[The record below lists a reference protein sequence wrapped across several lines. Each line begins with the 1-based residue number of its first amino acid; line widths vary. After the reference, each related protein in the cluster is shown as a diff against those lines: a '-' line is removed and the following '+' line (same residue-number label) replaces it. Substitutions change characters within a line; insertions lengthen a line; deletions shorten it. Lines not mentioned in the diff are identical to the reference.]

1 MARETLAINKDV
13 LAWAHAR
20 SGYSLNE
27 LKNSFKDIEAW
38 LNGDEHPT
46 YPQLERLADKL
57 KLPVAVFFFPAPP
70 KLPPIRESFR
80 TLPDADFDLIPR
92 TVMRLLRK
100 AKAMQLN
107 LLELNDGKN
116 PAAKLI
122 TRDLQVDLDVNAD
135 ELGEIVRD
143 FMKVPLEAQF
153 KWPDIE
159 SALENWRSALA
170 AVGVF
175 VFKDPFK
182 ADDYSGFCLDDN
194 EFPIIY
200 VNNSAP
206 KSRQVFTL
214 FHELAHLLFH
224 TSGIDTESDTF
235 VGDLTEDAKKV
246 EVLCNR
252 FAGRFLVPQASLKAV
267 IAGRTPNRL
276 LAAEL
281 ARVYHVSREVIYRR
295 FLDNGLVQQAEYESA
310 ARVWLEEFRAADE
323 DDDNGGGNYYNN
335 QLIYLG
341 RDYVQLAFSRFYQNR
356 IDEAQLADYLNVAPR
371 NLGTLEARFAGRK
384 T

>member
-20 SGYSLNE
+20 SGYSLDE
-27 LKNSFKDIEAW
+27 LKKNFKDIEVW
-38 LNGDEHPT
+38 LKGDEHPT

-116 PAAKLI
+116 PASTII
-122 TRDLQVDLDVNAD
+122 TRDLRVDIDVNAD
-135 ELGEIVRD
+135 KLADVVRE
-143 FMKVPLEAQF
+143 FLKVPLETQF

-170 AVGVF
+170 SVGVF

-182 ADDYSGFCLDDN
+182 ANDYSGFCLDDS

-206 KSRQVFTL
+206 KSRQIFTL

-224 TSGIDTESDTF
+224 TSGIDTESDSF
-235 VGDLTEDAKKV
+235 VGDLTDEAKKI

-252 FAGRFLVPQASLKAV
+252 FAGRFLVPQASLKAA
-267 IAGRTPNRL
+267 IAGRKPDRQ

-281 ARVYHVSREVIYRR
+281 ARLYHVSREVIYRR
-295 FLDNGLVQQAEYESA
+295 FLDSGLIQQAEYERA
-310 ARVWLEEFRAADE
+310 AQVWLDEFRAADE
-323 DDDNGGGNYYNN
+323 ADDGSGGNYYNN

-341 RDYVQLAFSRFYQNR
+341 RDYVQLAFSRYYQNR
-356 IDEAQLADYLNVAPR
+356 IDEAQLAEYLNVAPR
-371 NLGTLEARFAGRK
+371 NLETLEARFSGRK
-384 T
+384 A